1 MLLQLAI
8 LGMWLA
14 LAIGVFGVVKSEQLR
29 LLLKDKDPVVYA
41 RLGSPTGLLK
51 SPYLGG
57 RMVEFNRYIYSG
69 EFLNSSIPEIRALGK
84 EARAWMFVAAAL
96 LAILAICLVLAS
108 LKR

>member
-1 MLLQLAI
+1 MC
-8 LGMWLA
+8 LA

-29 LLLKDKDPVVYA
+29 LLLKDKDPVIYA
-41 RLGSPTGLLK
+41 RLGSPMGLLK

-84 EARAWMFVAAAL
+84 AARAMMFFAVALSAT
-96 LAILAICLVLAS
+96 LAICAVFSS
-108 LKR
+108 LIRQA